1 MPQKVTY
8 KMIHTLYKVKN
19 TIHTHR
25 FERDT
30 QSKGG
35 MKYTCELTITSSKE
49 TRGWGP
55 HGQWLLVKFLDF
67 VRDGAHY
74 SMQNI

>member
-1 MPQKVTY
+1 MWLIFSNITLPLMPQKVTY

-35 MKYTCELTITSSKE
+35 MKYK
-49 TRGWGP
+49 
-55 HGQWLLVKFLDF
+55 
-67 VRDGAHY
+67 
-74 SMQNI
+74 M